1 METSHQVIFDKDLMN
16 IKFENF
22 KETNYQKG
30 ITIDRHIIYD
40 TNNGNSCKF
49 EEKITELGKNN
60 FDYDKNNISNKKI
73 ELESLKTNNEAM
85 STKVELMSLP
95 DNAPTIA
102 VSKIGILQKLESNNL
117 NQKNDTEQDNNI
129 TPSKDMDFS

>member
-1 METSHQVIFDKDLMN
+1 MN

-22 KETNYQKG
+22 KENNYQKS

-40 TNNGNSCKF
+40 TNNGNLCKF
-49 EEKITELGKNN
+49 EEKITELGKNS
-60 FDYDKNNISNKKI
+60 FDYNKNNISNEKI
-73 ELESLKTNNEAM
+73 ELESLKTNNKVM

-117 NQKNDTEQDNNI
+117 NQKNDAEQDNNI